1 MNQCLSAALEY
12 SEAGL
17 SVIPANPDK
26 RPALRTWAPYQKA
39 IADQGTIKAMFGN
52 GTKYLG
58 TIAGKVSGGLEILD
72 FDCKGEAFDPWC
84 QLVKEGR
91 PDLFERLVLEGSPSG
106 GSHDFY
112 RCLEIAIPGNTKL
125 AFKKIRV
132 PGPGKHEYK
141 GKEHEAIK
149 VNGQWFIKPE
159 LIETRG
165 EGGYC
170 IVNPSEGYTL
180 KQGDLRNIPVI
191 TAEERDFLIGAARSF
206 NEWVEERDVERGH
219 TPEDQQTRSTAGKLP
234 GRDFDER
241 GDVRALLTAHGWVKT
256 HDAPVERYRRPGKN
270 RGHHATLLDGKIF
283 YCWTSNAPPF
293 EPQKA
298 YSPFAVYAFLEHG
311 GDFKEAA
318 KALKHQGYG
327 DDRAYPKVDAQES
340 MERACIEQVVF
351 RLHDRI
357 ELNKAEEKIGER
369 TGFRFI
375 DDSIYGL
382 VKTFLYIIGA
392 YTSVGK
398 TALMVQL
405 IVNCL
410 KYNPKIKIAVFS
422 TEMSAEHI
430 VLRFVA
436 NQTAISSLRI
446 YRGRFD
452 HKTRQTILEAFNYF
466 LNKNIWLWDDVY
478 TFRGM
483 YDRCKALDGL
493 DAVFVDFLQNMQG
506 EGGIYER
513 MSILPVELQKMAKG
527 LNTSIVAMSQVS
539 NEAAKGSQGIIG
551 YKGAGEI
558 AAACDF
564 GLWLERS
571 KQDKRNLECF
581 IRKNRHGPTGNAVL
595 RYSDNYTRL
604 EETEG

>member
-1 MNQCLSAALEY
+1 MNQCLSAAIEY
-12 SEAGL
+12 SQAGL
-17 SVIPANPDK
+17 SVIPANGDK
-26 RPALRTWAPYQKA
+26 RPALRTWTPYQQA
-39 IADQGTIKAMFGN
+39 IADQATIKAMFGN
-52 GTKYLG
+52 GAKYLG
-58 TIAGKVSGGLEILD
+58 IIGGKVSGGLEMLD
-72 FDCKGEAFDPWC
+72 FDCGGEAFVPWC
-84 QLVKEGR
+84 QLVKEER
-91 PDLFERLVLEGSPSG
+91 PGLFERLVLEGSPSG
-106 GSHDFY
+106 GSHCLI
-112 RCLEIAIPGNTKL
+112 RCQNKAIPGNTKL
-125 AFKKIRV
+125 ALKKIEV
-132 PGPGKHEYK
+132 AGPGKQEYK

-149 VNGQWFIKPE
+149 INGQWFIKPE

-170 IVNPSEGYTL
+170 IVNPSEGYTA

-191 TAEERDFLIGAARSF
+191 TAEERNFLISTARSF
-206 NEWVEERDVERGH
+206 NEWIEERDIERGH
-219 TPEDQQTRSTAGKLP
+219 SPEDQQTRSTAGKLP
-234 GRDFDER
+234 GQDFDER

-256 HDAPVERYRRPGKN
+256 HDAPIERYRRPGKDK
-270 RGHHATLLDGKIF
+270 GHHATLLDGRIF

-293 EPQKA
+293 ESQKA
-298 YSPFAVYAFLEHG
+298 YSPFAVYALLEHS

-318 KALKHQGYG
+318 KALRAQGYG
-327 DDRAYPKVDAQES
+327 DRQDTPKIDTEKAI
-340 MERACIEQVVF
+340 ERACVEQVVF

-357 ELNKAEEKIGER
+357 ELNKAQEKIGER

-382 VKTFLYIIGA
+382 VKTFLYIVGA

-410 KYNPKIKIAVFS
+410 KYNPNIKIAVFS

-430 VLRFVA
+430 MLRLVA
-436 NQTAISSLRI
+436 NRTAISALKI

-452 HKTRQTILEAFNYF
+452 KQTHETILGAFKYF
-466 LNKNIWLWDDVY
+466 INKNIWLCDDVY
-478 TFRGM
+478 TFKGIH
-483 YDRCKALDGL
+483 DTCKALEDP
-493 DAVFVDFLQNMQG
+493 DVIFVDFLQNMQG
-506 EGGIYER
+506 EGKIYER
-513 MSILPVELQKMAKG
+513 MSTLPVQLQQTAKE
-527 LNTSIVAMSQVS
+527 LNTAIVAMSQVS
-539 NEAAKGSQGIIG
+539 NEAAKGNQNIIG

-571 KQDKRNLECF
+571 RQDKQALDCF
-581 IRKNRHGPTGNAVL
+581 IRKNRHGPTGNAEL

-604 EETEG
+604 EEIE

>member
-1 MNQCLSAALEY
+1 MNRYLSAAIEY
-12 SEAGL
+12 SQAGL
-17 SVIPANPDK
+17 SVIPANADK
-26 RPALRTWAPYQKA
+26 RPELKTWAPYQKA
-39 IADQGTIKAMFGN
+39 IAGQATIKTMFAN

-58 TIAGKVSGGLEILD
+58 LIGGKVSGGLEMPD
-72 FDCKGEAFDPWC
+72 FDCGGEAFEPWC
-84 QLVKEGR
+84 KLVEEES

-106 GSHDFY
+106 GSHGFY
-112 RCLEIAIPGNTKL
+112 RCPEIVIPGNTKL
-125 AFKKIRV
+125 AFKKIPV
-132 PGPGKHEYK
+132 KGPGKHEYK

-170 IVNPSEGYTL
+170 IVNPSEGYRA

-191 TAEERDFLIGAARSF
+191 TAEERDFLINTARSF
-206 NEWVEERDVERGH
+206 NEWVEERTVERGH
-219 TPEDQQTRSTAGKLP
+219 TSEYQQPKDRNAKLP
-234 GRDFDER
+234 GQDFDER
-241 GDVRALLTAHGWVKT
+241 GDIRTLLTAHGWDKT
-256 HDAPVERYRRPGKN
+256 HDTPVERYRRPGKDK
-270 RGHHATLLDGKIF
+270 GHHATLLDGRIF

-298 YSPFAVYAFLEHG
+298 YSPFAVYTLLEHG

-318 KALKHQGYG
+318 KALKQQGYG
-327 DDRAYPKVDAQES
+327 DRQDTPKIDTEKAI
-340 MERACIEQVVF
+340 ERACVEQVLF

-357 ELNKAEEKIGER
+357 ELNRAQEKIGER

-375 DDSIYGL
+375 DDSVYGL
-382 VKTFLYIIGA
+382 VKTFLYIVGA

-410 KYNPKIKIAVFS
+410 KYNPNIKIAVFS

-430 VLRFVA
+430 MLRLVA
-436 NQTAISSLRI
+436 NRTSRPAMMIF
-446 YRGRFD
+446 RGRFD
-452 HKTRQTILEAFNYF
+452 QEAHEVVLGAFSHFQHKS
-466 LNKNIWLWDDVY
+466 IWLLDDIY
-478 TFRGM
+478 TFQGIN
-483 YDRCKALDGL
+483 DTCKALGDL
-493 DAVFVDFLQNMQG
+493 DVVFVDYLQNMQG
-506 EGGIYER
+506 EGSIYER
-513 MSILPVELQKMAKG
+513 MSILPVQLQKMAKE
-527 LNTSIVAMSQVS
+527 LNTAIVAMSQVS
-539 NEAAKGSQGIIG
+539 NEAARGNQNIIG

-571 KQDKRNLECF
+571 KQDKQTLDCF
-581 IRKNRHGPTGNAVL
+581 IRKNRHGPTGNAAL
-595 RYSDNYTRL
+595 KYSDNYTRL
-604 EETEG
+604 TETE